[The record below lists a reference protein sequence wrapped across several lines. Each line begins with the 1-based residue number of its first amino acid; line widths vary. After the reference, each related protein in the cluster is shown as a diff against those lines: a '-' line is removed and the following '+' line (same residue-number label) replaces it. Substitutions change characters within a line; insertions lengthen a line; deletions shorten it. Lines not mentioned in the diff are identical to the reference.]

1 MITKLNEK
9 LKNYKKNIIPL
20 FLIVFLLISSL
31 ISYKVFSIGKTI
43 FKVTASN
50 TSLLGQLHKFI
61 IPNKKLKGENEKR
74 TNILLLGVGGEGHD
88 GAMLT
93 DTIIIFSIKYEEDK
107 PRVAL
112 ISIPRDL
119 YVNLKNFG
127 NTKINSVY
135 ALDKDSSP
143 NSSRIVKSIE
153 DITGL
158 PIHYYVQADFEGFKK
173 AVDAV
178 GGIDVDIEHSF
189 IDEKYP
195 TEDFGVETISFK
207 KGLSH
212 MDGETALKYSRSRH
226 GVVIDGSEAYEA
238 NDSARAKRQQQILY
252 ASKEEALSL
261 WTISNPKK
269 INDLFNIIGDH
280 IRTNLELWE
289 IIKLG
294 ELAKNIDSNDLKNH
308 VIDDSP
314 NGLLYASES
323 SDGSFIFLP
332 KSNNFTEINH
342 YCKNVFEPK
351 QEDIET
357 ANIKVLNG
365 TETPNQAQE
374 AATMIAYDNIKILAL
389 DNASKIDYNKTIVY
403 DYSNG
408 KKPNTIEFLKNR
420 FNAKVVKSTTIPKEY
435 NANNN
440 QIDIIM
446 IIGKNFSQL
455 PRYEY

>member
-1 MITKLNEK
+1 MLNHNNEK
-9 LKNYKKNIIPL
+9 IKNWKDKIVPA
-20 FLIVFLLISSL
+20 FLIIFLLITSL
-31 ISYKVFSIGKTI
+31 ISYKFFSIGKTI
-43 FKVTASN
+43 FKVTAAN
-50 TSLLGQLHKFI
+50 TSLLGQLQKFV

-93 DTIIIFSIKYEEDK
+93 DTIILFSIKYEDDK

-119 YVNLKNFG
+119 YVDLKDFG
-127 NTKINSVY
+127 STKINSIY
-135 ALDKDSSP
+135 ALDKNSNPDS
-143 NSSRIVKSIE
+143 NRIIKSIE
-153 DITGL
+153 DITSL

-178 GGIDVDIEHSF
+178 GGIDVNIEHSF
-189 IDEKYP
+189 IDEEYP
-195 TEDFGVETISFK
+195 TDDFGYETISFE
-207 KGLSH
+207 KGLNH

-226 GVVIDGSEAYEA
+226 GVVTDGSEAYEA

-252 ASKEEALSL
+252 ASKEKTMSL

-269 INDLFNIIGDH
+269 INDLLGILGEH

-289 IIKLG
+289 MLKLG
-294 ELAKNIDSNDLKNH
+294 ELAKNIDSGDLKNH
-308 VIDDSP
+308 VLDDSP
-314 NGLLYASES
+314 NGLLYASAS
-323 SDGSFIFLP
+323 PDGAFIFLP
-332 KSNNFTEINH
+332 KSNNFTEIHH

-365 TETPNQAQE
+365 TETPDQAQE
-374 AATMIAYDNIKILAL
+374 AAAMIAYDNIKILAL

-420 FNAKVVKSTTIPKEY
+420 FNAKVIKSTTIPKEY
-435 NANNN
+435 IDNNN

>member
-1 MITKLNEK
+1 MLNNNSEK
-9 LKNYKKNIIPL
+9 NRNWKDKIVPT
-20 FLIVFLLISSL
+20 FLIIFLLIASL
-31 ISYKVFSIGKTI
+31 ISYKFFSIGKTI
-43 FKVTASN
+43 FKITAAN
-50 TSLLGQLHKFI
+50 TSLLGQLQKFA
-61 IPNKKLKGENEKR
+61 IPNKKLKGEKEKR

-93 DTIIIFSIKYEEDK
+93 DTIIIFSIKYEDDK

-119 YVNLKNFG
+119 YVDLKNFG
-127 NTKINSVY
+127 NTKINSIY

-143 NSSRIVKSIE
+143 DSNRIIKSIE
-153 DITGL
+153 DVTGL

-173 AVDAV
+173 AVDAI
-178 GGIDVDIEHSF
+178 GGIDVNVEHSF
-189 IDEKYP
+189 IDEEYP
-195 TEDFGVETISFK
+195 TDDFGYETISFE
-207 KGLSH
+207 KGLNH
-212 MDGETALKYSRSRH
+212 MNGETALKYSRSRH
-226 GVVIDGSEAYEA
+226 GIVTDGSEAYEA

-252 ASKEEALSL
+252 ASKEKAMSL

-269 INDLFNIIGDH
+269 INDLLGILGEH

-289 IIKLG
+289 MLKLG
-294 ELAKNIDSNDLKNH
+294 ELAKNIDSSDLKNH
-308 VIDDSP
+308 VLDDSP
-314 NGLLYASES
+314 NGLLYASTS
-323 SDGSFIFLP
+323 PDGTFIFLP
-332 KSNNFTEINH
+332 KSNNFTEIHH

-365 TETPNQAQE
+365 TEIPNQAQE

-420 FNAKVVKSTTIPKEY
+420 FDAKVIKSTTIPKEY
-435 NANNN
+435 IDNNN

>member
-1 MITKLNEK
+1 MIKLNDQK
-9 LKNYKKNIIPL
+9 LKMLKKNIVPI
-20 FLIVFLLISSL
+20 FLIIFLLITSL
-31 ISYKVFSIGKTI
+31 ISFKFFSIGKSV
-43 FKVTASN
+43 FKVTAN
-50 TSLLGQLHKFI
+50 TSLLGQLQKFI
-61 IPNKKLKGENEKR
+61 IPNKKLKGEKEKR

-93 DTIIIFSIKYEEDK
+93 DTIIIFSIKYENDK

-119 YVNLKNFG
+119 YVNLKDFG

-135 ALDKDSSP
+135 ALDKDSNPDS
-143 NSSRIVKSIE
+143 NRIIKSIE
-153 DITGL
+153 GVTGL
-158 PIHYYVQADFEGFKK
+158 PIHYYIQADFEGFKK

-178 GGIDVDIEHSF
+178 GGIDVNVEHSF
-189 IDEKYP
+189 VDDKYP
-195 TEDFGVETISFK
+195 TNNFGVETISFE
-207 KGLSH
+207 KGLNH

-226 GVVIDGSEAYEA
+226 GVVTDKSEAFEA

-252 ASKEEALSL
+252 ASKEKTMSVS
-261 WTISNPKK
+261 TISNPKK
-269 INDLFNIIGDH
+269 INDLLGILGDH

-289 IIKLG
+289 MLKLG
-294 ELAKNIDSNDLKNH
+294 ELAKNIDSSDLKNH
-308 VIDDSP
+308 VLDDSP
-314 NGLLYASES
+314 NGLLYASTS
-323 SDGSFIFLP
+323 PNGSFIFLP
-332 KSNNFTEINH
+332 KSNDFTEIHH

-365 TETPNQAQE
+365 TETPNLAQE
-374 AATMIAYDNIKILAL
+374 ASALIAYDNIKVLAL

-420 FNAKVVKSTTIPKEY
+420 FNAKVIKSTTIPKEY
-435 NANNN
+435 NNDNSK
-440 QIDIIM
+440 IDIIM

-455 PRYEY
+455 PHYEY

>member
-1 MITKLNEK
+1 MLNHNSEK
-9 LKNYKKNIIPL
+9 NKNWKDKIVPT
-20 FLIVFLLISSL
+20 FLIIFLLIASL
-31 ISYKVFSIGKTI
+31 ISYKFFSIGKTI
-43 FKVTASN
+43 FKITAAN
-50 TSLLGQLHKFI
+50 TSLLGQLQKFA
-61 IPNKKLKGENEKR
+61 IPNKKLKGEKEKR

-93 DTIIIFSIKYEEDK
+93 DTIIIFSIKYEDDK

-119 YVNLKNFG
+119 YVDLKNFG
-127 NTKINSVY
+127 NTKINSIY

-143 NSSRIVKSIE
+143 DSNRIIKSIE

-173 AVDAV
+173 AVDAI
-178 GGIDVDIEHSF
+178 GGINVNVEHSF
-189 IDEKYP
+189 IDEEYP
-195 TEDFGVETISFK
+195 TDDFGYETISFE
-207 KGLSH
+207 KGLNH
-212 MDGETALKYSRSRH
+212 MNGETALKYSRSRH
-226 GVVIDGSEAYEA
+226 GIVTDGSEAYEA

-252 ASKEEALSL
+252 ASKEKAMSL

-269 INDLFNIIGDH
+269 INDLLGILGEH

-289 IIKLG
+289 MLKLG
-294 ELAKNIDSNDLKNH
+294 ELAKNIDSSDLKNH
-308 VIDDSP
+308 VLDDSP
-314 NGLLYASES
+314 NGLLYASTS
-323 SDGSFIFLP
+323 PDGAFIFLP
-332 KSNNFTEINH
+332 KTNNFTEIHH

-365 TETPNQAQE
+365 TEIPNQAQE
-374 AATMIAYDNIKILAL
+374 AAAMIAYDNIKILAL

-420 FNAKVVKSTTIPKEY
+420 FDAKVIKSTTIPKEY
-435 NANNN
+435 IDNNN